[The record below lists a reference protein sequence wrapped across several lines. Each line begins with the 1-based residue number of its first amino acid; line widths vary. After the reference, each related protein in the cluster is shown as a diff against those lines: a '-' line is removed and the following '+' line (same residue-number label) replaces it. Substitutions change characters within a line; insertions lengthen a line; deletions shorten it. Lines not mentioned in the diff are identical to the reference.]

1 MTLPLKVLWSEGQT
15 LGPQQ
20 FQQMDRYHEARL
32 QRMAAALRAHVWGV
46 RSIEWMD
53 EALASNRLC
62 VQTMSLIFPD
72 GEIYEAPNGDALPP
86 PVDLSSLPQDQQSFT
101 FYAALPA
108 LQPYGGN
115 LGAANGAT
123 HEARYARVDSDTPDL
138 YSEAVSTDVAFLRKT
153 VRLRSQ
159 LESRDAHVS
168 MPVIRLR
175 RVAGGGFEQ
184 DPAFVPPC
192 LAVGS
197 SAALPRML
205 DTLLAKLNAKIA
217 SLYQR
222 HRQPAK
228 GVLEFHSGD
237 MASYWMLNTLN
248 TAAASLGHCARY
260 RLHHPEELFDRMT
273 ALAGSLMTFSSK
285 YAVAELPAYSHDDA
299 GPAFARLDAII
310 RELADVVIS
319 SKYFTIPLVLDPDR
333 TTHLRG
339 MLDAAQVDS
348 QTMLGI
354 AASADMPPL
363 ELVAALPVRLKI
375 GTPDDVDRMINTA
388 VSGVKLLHM
397 AQVPPEVPV
406 RPNTFYFSLER
417 KSALYEAMLKAQAI
431 TIFAPEGMKGLKLEL
446 FALKA

>member
-1 MTLPLKVLWSEGQT
+1 MTLPLKVLWFEGLT

-32 QRMAAALRAHVWGV
+32 HRMAAALHAHAWGV

-53 EALASNRLC
+53 EALASNLLR
-62 VQTMSLIFPD
+62 VQAMSLIFPD

-108 LQPYGGN
+108 LQPFGGN
-115 LGAANGAT
+115 LCANGT
-123 HEARYARVDSDTPDL
+123 TQEARYARVDSDTPDL
-138 YSEAVSTDVAFLRKT
+138 YSEAVSMDVAYLRKT
-153 VRLRSQ
+153 VRLRSE

-175 RVAGGGFEQ
+175 RTAGGGFEQ
-184 DPAFVPPC
+184 DAAFVPPC

-197 SAALPRML
+197 SAALQRML

-260 RLHHPEELFDRMT
+260 RLHHPEDLFDRLT

-285 YAVAELPAYSHDDA
+285 YAVAGLPAYSHADA

-310 RELADVVIS
+310 RDLADVVIS
-319 SKYFTIPLVLDPDR
+319 SKYFTIPLTMDEER

-339 MLDAAQVDS
+339 KLDAAQVDS
-348 QTMLGI
+348 QTMLGV

-363 ELVAALPVRLKI
+363 ELVAAIPVRLKI
-375 GTPDDVDRMINTA
+375 GTPDDVDHMINA
-388 VSGVKLLHM
+388 ALSGVKLLHM

-417 KSALYEAMLKAQAI
+417 KGALYESMLKAQAI

-446 FALKA
+446 FAVKE